1 MPPHTELPPDEARAQ
16 NETGNAARTAAA
28 AVLVHRNLSPDE
40 ARWLHEELKTTPNIL
55 GYTVPEL
62 LRFREVIVAESGGA
76 FAGACLSKDLLF
88 GWTDIAALYVL
99 PDFRQR
105 GIGALLYGAAFAR
118 AEERRRHIFTLS
130 RSPEVIRLMERFGLN
145 LTRSVWRAPL
155 AFHLHMNRHMS
166 SAYRLKESVRK
177 ASALPKN
184 SQSFVAGRKRHARQN
199 NNNTL
204 AGA

>member
-1 MPPHTELPPDEARAQ
+1 MPQTDEARDQ
-16 NETGNAARTAAA
+16 NATGEAARSAA
-28 AVLVHRNLSPDE
+28 AVLVHRNLTPDE

-88 GWTDIAALYVL
+88 GWTDIAALYML

-105 GIGALLYGAAFAR
+105 GIGALLYRAAFAR
-118 AEERRRHIFTLS
+118 AEERGRHIFTLS
-130 RSPEVIRLMERFGLN
+130 RSPEVIRLMERLGLN

-155 AFHLHMNRHMS
+155 AFHLHMNRHMA

-184 SQSFVAGRKRHARQN
+184 SQPFVAGMKRHARQN